1 MTTPLSGIKVIEIGT
16 LIAAPFA
23 ARLMA
28 EFGAEVIKIESL
40 GQGDPLRKWRKLHEG
55 TSLWWYLQSR
65 NKKSLALNLKSSEGL
80 GLIKQLLGDADVLIE
95 NLRPG
100 GLEKLGLGWDVLHS
114 LNPKLTLVRI
124 SGYGQT
130 GPYRDRPGFGA
141 IGEAMGG
148 IRYTTGN
155 PDSPPARVGVSLG
168 DSLASLHGVIG
179 ALMSLLRVKT
189 GQGDGQVVDVS
200 LAESVFNVMESLV
213 PEYDM
218 LGHVRERSGGAL
230 PGIAPSNTYLT
241 ADGAYVVIAGNSDPI
256 YKRLMTAIGR
266 SDLAEAAEFA
276 HNDGRAA
283 KSAVLD
289 AAITHWTSSL
299 PIEQVLS
306 ALEAAEVPA
315 GRIYSVADI
324 VSDPHYQARDM
335 LLNAQLPGGVSVK
348 MPGIVPKLSETP
360 GAVNWQGP
368 ALGQH
373 TDDILSGLG
382 LADADIQRLKIRG
395 WCNDPGLFRA
405 IDRAGSLAARWPA
418 NRTDLGRDGRQDRAD
433 RPTLSRRV
441 FTDRGG
447 LVRLAQG
454 HPGAA

>member
-1 MTTPLSGIKVIEIGT
+1 MTALSGIRVIEIGT

-23 ARLMA
+23 ARLLG
-28 EFGAEVIKIESL
+28 EFGAEVIKIETL

-65 NKKSLALNLKSSEGL
+65 NKKSLALNLKSAEG
-80 GLIKQLLGDADVLIE
+80 IEIVKQLAESADVLIE

-100 GLEKLGLGWDVLHS
+100 ALEKLGLGWDVLHA

-124 SGYGQT
+124 SGYGQS

-168 DSLASLHGVIG
+168 DSLASMHAVMG

-213 PEYDM
+213 PEYAM

-230 PGIAPSNTYLT
+230 PGIAPSNTYPT
-241 ADGAYVVIAGNSDPI
+241 ADGGYVVIAGNSDPI
-256 YKRLMTAIGR
+256 FKRLMTAIGR
-266 SDLAEAAEFA
+266 GDLGDDPAFA

-283 KSAVLD
+283 QSDLLDGAISAWSIQRPIDEVLR
-289 AAITHWTSSL
+289 
-299 PIEQVLS
+299 V
-306 ALEAAEVPA
+306 LEAAEVPA

-324 VSDPHYQARDM
+324 VADPHYQARGMILD
-335 LLNAQLPGGVSVK
+335 AQLPGGVETK
-348 MPGIVPKLSETP
+348 MPGVVPKLSETP
-360 GAVNWQGP
+360 GVINWQGP
-368 ALGQH
+368 SLGQH
-373 TDDILSGLG
+373 TRDVLTELG
-382 LADADIQRLKIRG
+382 LSESAIQRLKNEGIV
-395 WCNDPGLFRA
+395 
-405 IDRAGSLAARWPA
+405 
-418 NRTDLGRDGRQDRAD
+418 Q
-433 RPTLSRRV
+433 
-441 FTDRGG
+441 
-447 LVRLAQG
+447 
-454 HPGAA
+454 

>member
-1 MTTPLSGIKVIEIGT
+1 MTAPLSGIKVIEIGT

-28 EFGAEVIKIESL
+28 EFGADVIKIESM

-65 NKKSLALNLKSSEGL
+65 NKKSLALDLKSSEGL
-80 GLIKQLLGDADVLIE
+80 DLIKQLLGDADVLIE

-100 GLEKLGLGWDVLHS
+100 GLEKLGLGWEVLHA

-155 PDSPPARVGVSLG
+155 PESPPARVGVSLG

-189 GQGDGQVVDVS
+189 GQGEGQIVDVS

-230 PGIAPSNTYLT
+230 PGIAPSNTYPT

-256 YKRLMTAIGR
+256 YRRLMHAIGR
-266 SDLAEAAEFA
+266 SDLADAPELA

-283 KSAVLD
+283 QSAVLD
-289 AAITHWTSSL
+289 AAITHWTSSQ
-299 PIEQVLS
+299 PIDRVLS

-335 LLNAQLPGGVSVK
+335 LLDAQLPGGVSVK
-348 MPGIVPKLSETP
+348 MPGIVPKLSQTP
-360 GAVNWQGP
+360 GSVNWQGP

-373 TDDILSGLG
+373 TDEILGNLGLG
-382 LADADIQRLKIRG
+382 GADIQRL
-395 WCNDPGLFRA
+395 RA
-405 IDRAGSLAARWPA
+405 S
-418 NRTDLGRDGRQDRAD
+418 
-433 RPTLSRRV
+433 
-441 FTDRGG
+441 GG
-447 LVRLAQG
+447 VQ
-454 HPGAA
+454 

>member
-1 MTTPLSGIKVIEIGT
+1 MTAPLSGIKVIEIGT

-28 EFGAEVIKIESL
+28 EFGAEVIKIEAM

-65 NKKSLALNLKSSEGL
+65 NKKSLALDLKSPEGL

-100 GLEKLGLGWDVLHS
+100 GLEKLGLGWDVLHA
-114 LNPKLTLVRI
+114 LNSKLTLVRI

-189 GQGDGQVVDVS
+189 GQGDGQIVDVS
-200 LAESVFNVMESLV
+200 LAESVFNLMESLV

-256 YKRLMTAIGR
+256 YKRLMHTIGR
-266 SDLAEAAEFA
+266 ADLAEAPEFA

-283 KSAVLD
+283 KSGLLD
-289 AAITHWTSSL
+289 AAITHWTSSQ
-299 PIEQVLS
+299 PIDQVLS
-306 ALEAAEVPA
+306 ALQAAEVPA

-335 LLNAQLPGGVSVK
+335 LLNAELPGGVSVK

-368 ALGQH
+368 TLGQH
-373 TDDILSGLG
+373 TDDILAGLG
-382 LADADIQRLKIRG
+382 LTDADIQRLKTSG
-395 WCNDPGLFRA
+395 VV
-405 IDRAGSLAARWPA
+405 
-418 NRTDLGRDGRQDRAD
+418 Q
-433 RPTLSRRV
+433 
-441 FTDRGG
+441 
-447 LVRLAQG
+447 
-454 HPGAA
+454 

>member
-1 MTTPLSGIKVIEIGT
+1 MTALSGIRVIEIGT

-23 ARLMA
+23 ARLLG
-28 EFGAEVIKIESL
+28 EFGAEVIKIETL

-65 NKKSLALNLKSSEGL
+65 NKKSLALNLKSAEG
-80 GLIKQLLGDADVLIE
+80 IEIVKQLAESADVLIE

-100 GLEKLGLGWDVLHS
+100 ALEKLGLGWDVLHA

-124 SGYGQT
+124 SGYGQS

-148 IRYTTGN
+148 IRYTTGH

-168 DSLASLHGVIG
+168 DSLASMHAVMG

-213 PEYDM
+213 PEYAM

-230 PGIAPSNTYLT
+230 PGIAPSNTYPT
-241 ADGAYVVIAGNSDPI
+241 ADGGYVVIAGNSDPI
-256 YKRLMTAIGR
+256 FKRLMTAIGR
-266 SDLAEAAEFA
+266 GDLGDAPAFA

-283 KSAVLD
+283 QSDLLDGAISAWS
-289 AAITHWTSSL
+289 TQR
-299 PIEQVLS
+299 PIEEVLRV
-306 ALEAAEVPA
+306 LEAAEVPA

-324 VSDPHYQARDM
+324 VADPHYQARGMILD
-335 LLNAQLPGGVSVK
+335 AQLPGGVETK
-348 MPGIVPKLSETP
+348 MPGVVPKLSETP
-360 GAVNWQGP
+360 GVINWQGP
-368 ALGQH
+368 SLGQH
-373 TDDILSGLG
+373 TRDVLTELG
-382 LADADIQRLKIRG
+382 LSESAIQRLKDEGIV
-395 WCNDPGLFRA
+395 
-405 IDRAGSLAARWPA
+405 
-418 NRTDLGRDGRQDRAD
+418 Q
-433 RPTLSRRV
+433 
-441 FTDRGG
+441 
-447 LVRLAQG
+447 
-454 HPGAA
+454 

>member
-1 MTTPLSGIKVIEIGT
+1 MTAPLSGIKVIEIGT

-28 EFGAEVIKIESL
+28 EFGAEVIKIEAL

-65 NKKSLALNLKSSEGL
+65 NKKSLALDLKSPEGL

-100 GLEKLGLGWDVLHS
+100 GLEKLGLGWDVLHA

-189 GQGDGQVVDVS
+189 GQGDGQIVDVS
-200 LAESVFNVMESLV
+200 LAESVFNLMESLV

-256 YKRLMTAIGR
+256 YKRLMTTIGR
-266 SDLAEAAEFA
+266 ADLADAPEFA

-283 KSAVLD
+283 KSALLD

-299 PIEQVLS
+299 PIDQVLS

-335 LLNAQLPGGVSVK
+335 LLNAELPGGVSVK

-368 ALGQH
+368 TLGQH
-373 TDDILSGLG
+373 TDDILGSLG
-382 LADADIQRLKIRG
+382 LTDTDIQRLKTSG
-395 WCNDPGLFRA
+395 VV
-405 IDRAGSLAARWPA
+405 
-418 NRTDLGRDGRQDRAD
+418 Q
-433 RPTLSRRV
+433 
-441 FTDRGG
+441 
-447 LVRLAQG
+447 
-454 HPGAA
+454 

>member
-1 MTTPLSGIKVIEIGT
+1 MTAPLSGIKVIEIGT

-28 EFGAEVIKIESL
+28 EFGAEVIKIESM
-40 GQGDPLRKWRKLHEG
+40 GQGDPLRKWRKLHQG

-65 NKKSLALNLKSSEGL
+65 NKKSLALDLKSAEGL
-80 GLIKQLLGDADVLIE
+80 ALVKQLLGDVDVLIE

-100 GLEKLGLGWDVLHS
+100 GLEKLGLGWDVLHA
-114 LNPKLTLVRI
+114 LNPRLTLVRI

-200 LAESVFNVMESLV
+200 LAESVFNLMESLV

-266 SDLAEAAEFA
+266 IDLAEDEAFA

-283 KSAVLD
+283 QSGLLD

-299 PIEQVLS
+299 PIERVLD
-306 ALEAAEVPA
+306 ALQAAEVPA

-324 VSDPHYQARDM
+324 VADPHYQARGM
-335 LLNAQLPGGVSVK
+335 LLNAELPGGLTVK
-348 MPGIVPKLSETP
+348 MPGIVPKLSQTP
-360 GAVNWQGP
+360 GAVNWHGP
-368 ALGQH
+368 SLGQH
-373 TDDILSGLG
+373 TDEILGGMG
-382 LADADIQRLKIRG
+382 LAEADIQRLK
-395 WCNDPGLFRA
+395 N
-405 IDRAGSLAARWPA
+405 AGVV
-418 NRTDLGRDGRQDRAD
+418 Q
-433 RPTLSRRV
+433 
-441 FTDRGG
+441 
-447 LVRLAQG
+447 
-454 HPGAA
+454 

>member
-1 MTTPLSGIKVIEIGT
+1 MTAPLSGIKVIEIGT

-28 EFGAEVIKIESL
+28 EFGADVIKIESM

-65 NKKSLALNLKSSEGL
+65 NKKSLALDLKSSEGL
-80 GLIKQLLGDADVLIE
+80 DLIMQLLGDADVLIE

-100 GLEKLGLGWDVLHS
+100 GLEKLGLGWEVLHA

-155 PDSPPARVGVSLG
+155 PESPPARVGVSLG

-189 GQGDGQVVDVS
+189 GQGEGQVVDVS

-230 PGIAPSNTYLT
+230 PGIAPSNTYPT

-256 YKRLMTAIGR
+256 YRRLMHAIGR
-266 SDLAEAAEFA
+266 ADLADAPELA

-283 KSAVLD
+283 QSAVLD
-289 AAITHWTSSL
+289 AAITHWTSSQ
-299 PIEQVLS
+299 PIDRVLS

-335 LLNAQLPGGVSVK
+335 LLDAQLPGGVSVK
-348 MPGIVPKLSETP
+348 MPGIVPKLSQTP
-360 GAVNWQGP
+360 GGVNWQGP

-373 TDDILSGLG
+373 TDEILGNLGLG
-382 LADADIQRLKIRG
+382 GPDIQRL
-395 WCNDPGLFRA
+395 RA
-405 IDRAGSLAARWPA
+405 SGVV
-418 NRTDLGRDGRQDRAD
+418 Q
-433 RPTLSRRV
+433 
-441 FTDRGG
+441 
-447 LVRLAQG
+447 
-454 HPGAA
+454 

>member
-1 MTTPLSGIKVIEIGT
+1 MTAPLSGIKVVEIGT

-23 ARLMA
+23 ARMMA
-28 EFGAEVIKIESL
+28 EFGAEVIKIEAM

-65 NKKSLALNLKSSEGL
+65 NKKSLALDLKSPEGL
-80 GLIKQLLGDADVLIE
+80 DLIKQLLGDADVLIE

-100 GLEKLGLGWDVLHS
+100 GLEKLGLGWDVLHA

-189 GQGDGQVVDVS
+189 GQGDGQIVDVS
-200 LAESVFNVMESLV
+200 LAESVFNLMESLV

-256 YKRLMTAIGR
+256 YKRLMTTIGR
-266 SDLAEAAEFA
+266 ADLAEAPEFV

-283 KSAVLD
+283 KSGLLD

-324 VSDPHYQARDM
+324 VGDPHYQARDM
-335 LLNAQLPGGVSVK
+335 LLNAELPGGVSVK

-360 GAVNWQGP
+360 GGVNWQGP
-368 ALGQH
+368 TLGQH
-373 TDDILSGLG
+373 TDDILGSLG
-382 LADADIQRLKIRG
+382 LTGADIQRLKT
-395 WCNDPGLFRA
+395 
-405 IDRAGSLAARWPA
+405 AGVV
-418 NRTDLGRDGRQDRAD
+418 Q
-433 RPTLSRRV
+433 
-441 FTDRGG
+441 
-447 LVRLAQG
+447 
-454 HPGAA
+454 

>member
-1 MTTPLSGIKVIEIGT
+1 MTGPLQGVRVIEIGT

-23 ARLMA
+23 ARLLG
-28 EFGAEVIKIESL
+28 EFGAEVIKIESM

-65 NKKSLALNLKSSEGL
+65 NKKSLSLNLKSPEGIDIVKRL
-80 GLIKQLLGDADVLIE
+80 AESADVLIE

-100 GLEKLGLGWDVLHS
+100 ALEKLGLGWDVLHA

-124 SGYGQT
+124 SGYGQS

-148 IRYTTGN
+148 IRYTTGT
-155 PDSPPARVGVSLG
+155 PGSPPARVGVSLG
-168 DSLASLHGVIG
+168 DSLASMHAVMG

-230 PGIAPSNTYLT
+230 PGIAPSNTYPT

-256 YKRLMTAIGR
+256 FKRLMQTIGR
-266 SDLAEAAEFA
+266 ADLAEDPEFA

-283 KSAVLD
+283 QSDMLDGAISA
-289 AAITHWTSSL
+289 WSSAL
-299 PIEQVLS
+299 PIDNVLK

-315 GRIYSVADI
+315 GRIYNVADI
-324 VSDPHYQARDM
+324 VADPHYQARGMILD
-335 LLNAQLPGGVSVK
+335 ADLPGGATVK

-360 GAVNWQGP
+360 GSVNWQGP

-373 TDDILSGLG
+373 TDSVLGGLG
-382 LADADIQRLKIRG
+382 MSADDIAQLKHSG
-395 WCNDPGLFRA
+395 VV
-405 IDRAGSLAARWPA
+405 
-418 NRTDLGRDGRQDRAD
+418 Q
-433 RPTLSRRV
+433 
-441 FTDRGG
+441 
-447 LVRLAQG
+447 
-454 HPGAA
+454 